1 MTWCL
6 QTKGH
11 SYGIFPW
18 IACIDGSESCLIV
31 HSDTEGGDPDF
42 RKAMKLLREAD
53 YSYDN
58 YE

>member
-11 SYGIFPW
+11 CYGIFPW
-18 IACIDGSESCLIV
+18 IACIDGSGSCTKNLI
-31 HSDTEGGDPDF
+31 DEEMTPDF
-42 RKAMKLLREAD
+42 RKAMKLLKEVN

-58 YE
+58 YI